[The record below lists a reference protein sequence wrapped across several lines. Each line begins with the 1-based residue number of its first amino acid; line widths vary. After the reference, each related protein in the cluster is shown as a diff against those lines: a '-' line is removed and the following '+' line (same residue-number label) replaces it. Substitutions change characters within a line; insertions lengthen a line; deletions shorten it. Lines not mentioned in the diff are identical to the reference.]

1 MVDYQAWFKYTWL
14 TGGALVLVACSSV
27 PIQEK
32 PSPGPK
38 SSSSSS
44 ARIESIKD
52 HPEWEKAPQ
61 GTGYYLDDGPG
72 SHRPAGLAQTPNAVP
87 IVEPIA
93 PANTRPYTVMGQS
106 FTPQKTLEEP
116 YRQKGHASWYGR
128 KFHGAKTA
136 NGEIYDMYQMTAAHP
151 TLPLPSYARVTNLE
165 NNKQVIVRVNDRG
178 PFLRGRIIDLSY
190 AAALKLD
197 YINQGSTQVLVEK
210 LTPDLIAKIQKSN
223 GVSPSVQKDQIQE
236 SASVASATPIGRVPQ
251 TIQYGS
257 DRAVVDASAKSQP
270 LDEASLVGE
279 ASPIGSVST
288 TASAIQAKVDPDLAA
303 EKIAPSLASRI
314 FLQVGAF
321 GNQEN
326 ARALGTQ
333 LRVDF
338 PDFASIIE
346 VIDSKGLYRVVA
358 GPFATQEAANEAAIS
373 FSSQA
378 GLTPVVKEG
387 LNLQ

>member
-1 MVDYQAWFKYTWL
+1 MDFSPARL
-14 TGGALVLVACSSV
+14 TKGLLLVCLMGLAACSGT
-27 PIQEK
+27 PIKET
-32 PSPGPK
+32 
-38 SSSSSS
+38 SSSRSTSSS
-44 ARIESIKD
+44 ARVEGIKD

-61 GTGYYLDDGPG
+61 GGGYYLDDGPG
-72 SHRPAGLAQTPNAVP
+72 SHRPAGLAETPNAIPVE
-87 IVEPIA
+87 EPIA
-93 PANTRPYTVMGQS
+93 LANTRPYTVMGQS

-210 LTPDLIAKIQKSN
+210 LTPDLIAEIQKSGETVA
-223 GVSPSVQKDQIQE
+223 GVKKDQIVE
-236 SASVASATPIGRVPQ
+236 GSPVASATPVNRVPQ
-251 TIQYGS
+251 TLQYGS
-257 DRAVVDASAKSQP
+257 DRAVLDAMAQSQP
-270 LDEASLVGE
+270 LDETALVGE
-279 ASPIGSVST
+279 TSPIGSVSSSVT
-288 TASAIQAKVDPDLAA
+288 AIQTKASPEAVTEKV
-303 EKIAPSLASRI
+303 APSVASNI
-314 FLQVGAF
+314 YLQVGAF

-326 ARALGTQ
+326 AKALGTQ

-378 GLTPVVKEG
+378 GLTPVVKED
-387 LNLQ
+387 LILQ

>member
-1 MVDYQAWFKYTWL
+1 MGLSQKQRIYKGLFL
-14 TGGALVLVACSSV
+14 FALAGLGACSSTPV
-27 PIQEK
+27 NQP
-32 PSPGPK
+32 PASTSG
-38 SSSSSS
+38 SS
-44 ARIESIKD
+44 ARIESIKE
-52 HPEWEKAPQ
+52 HAEWEKAPQ
-61 GTGYYLDDGPG
+61 GGGYYLDDGPG
-72 SHRPAGLAQTPNAVP
+72 SHRPAGLDQVPDAVP

-106 FTPQKTLEEP
+106 FTPQKSLEEP

-197 YINQGSTQVLVEK
+197 YINQGSAQVLVEK
-210 LTPDLIAKIQKSN
+210 LTPDLIAQMRTSGQVAAKVEKDRISE
-223 GVSPSVQKDQIQE
+223 GSP
-236 SASVASATPIGRVPQ
+236 VALATPVTLVPQ
-251 TIQYGS
+251 AVQYGP
-257 DRAVVDASAKSQP
+257 DRSVVDSSAQSQP
-270 LDEASLVGE
+270 IDEAAL
-279 ASPIGSVST
+279 IGSVSPV
-288 TASAIQAKVDPDLAA
+288 ASTNASVNALVAKVEPEVSAMR
-303 EKIAPSLASRI
+303 IAPSRVSNI

-321 GNQEN
+321 GSKEN
-326 ARALGTQ
+326 AKILGTQ

-338 PDFASIIE
+338 PEFASMIE
-346 VIDSKGLYRVVA
+346 VIDSEGLFRVVA

-387 LNLQ
+387 LILQ